1 MPIRVKNP
9 GMFSTIQ
16 DLGRYGYTHLGISP
30 AGAADRLSL
39 RIANLLVGN
48 EENAPALE
56 MTLLG
61 ATLEFEE
68 RRIVALAGADCE
80 AKIGTTFVRLG
91 EAVEVPAGAVLKCA
105 GMKTGARSYL
115 AVQDG
120 FDVRTVMGSTSTDVR
135 GRFGGVEG
143 RRLKAG
149 DILPARDGR
158 SGRTRRLKPGAL
170 DAAYRHDVVR
180 VTRGAQ
186 QQWFGPEAF
195 AVLFSCPYSISDQ
208 SDRTGLRLKG
218 EPVRPRE
225 QTQLLTDGIPLGAM
239 QVPQDGQPIIIF
251 VDQQTTGGYPKIANV
266 IMADM
271 HHVGQLRP
279 HEHVRFQEVSIEQ
292 AIMLLREQERW
303 LQTAFVAQTERY

>member
-16 DLGRYGYTHLGISP
+16 DLGRYGYTHLGISIV
-30 AGAADRLSL
+30 GAADRLSL

-61 ATLEFEE
+61 ATLEFE
-68 RRIVALAGADCE
+68 RRQIVALAGADCD
-80 AKIGTTFVRLG
+80 AKIAASPVRLG
-91 EAVEVPAGAVLKCA
+91 EAVEVPAGGVLKCG

-115 AVQDG
+115 AVQGG
-120 FDVRTVMGSTSTDVR
+120 FDVPVVMGSTATDVR
-135 GRFGGVEG
+135 GQFGGFEG
-143 RRLKAG
+143 RRLKSG
-149 DILPARDGR
+149 DVLPVCDGR
-158 SGRTRRLKPGAL
+158 GGRTRRLKPGVL
-170 DAAYRHDVVR
+170 DAVNRHDVMR

-186 QQWFGPEAF
+186 QEWFGPEAF
-195 AVLFSCPYSISDQ
+195 QALFSCPYTISDQ

-218 EPVRPRE
+218 EPLRPRE
-225 QTQLLTDGIPLGAM
+225 QSQLLTDGIPLGAM
-239 QVPQDGQPIIIF
+239 QVPQDGQPIILF

-279 HEHVRFQEVSIEQ
+279 HEQVRFHEVSIAQ
-292 AIMLLREQERW
+292 AITLLREQELW
-303 LQTAFVAQTERY
+303 LQNAFVA

>member
-1 MPIRVKNP
+1 MAIRVKNP

-16 DLGRYGYTHLGISP
+16 DFGRYGYTHLGISIV
-30 AGAADRLSL
+30 GAADRLSL

-68 RRIVALAGADCE
+68 RRIVALAGADCD
-80 AKIGTTFVRLG
+80 AKIGTSPVRPG
-91 EAVEVPAGAVLKCA
+91 EAVEVPAAGVLKCG

-115 AVQDG
+115 AVQG
-120 FDVRTVMGSTSTDVR
+120 GLDVPCVMGSTATDVR
-135 GRFGGVEG
+135 GQFGGFQG

-149 DILPARDGR
+149 DLLPVRDGR
-158 SGRTRRLKPGAL
+158 GSRVRRLKAGILEAF
-170 DAAYRHDVVR
+170 ARHDIVR
-180 VTRGAQ
+180 LTRGAQ
-186 QQWFGPEAF
+186 REWFGPEAF
-195 AVLFSCPYSISDQ
+195 EILFSCPYAISDQ

-218 EPVRPRE
+218 QPLRPHE
-225 QTQLLTDGIPLGAM
+225 QSQLLTDGIPLGGM
-239 QVPQDGQPIIIF
+239 QVPQDGQPIILF

-279 HEHVRFQEVSIEQ
+279 HEQVRFQEVSIPE
-292 AIMLLREQERW
+292 AVTLLKQQELW
-303 LQTAFVAQTERY
+303 LQNAVVA

>member
-16 DLGRYGYTHLGISP
+16 DLGRYGYSHLGISIV
-30 AGAADRLSL
+30 GAADRLSL

-68 RRIVALAGADCE
+68 RHTVALAGADCD
-80 AKIGTTFVRLG
+80 AKVGTSPVRPG
-91 EAVEVPAGAVLKCA
+91 EAVEVPAGGVLKCG

-115 AVQDG
+115 AVQGG
-120 FDVRTVMGSTSTDVR
+120 FDVPLVMGSTATDVR
-135 GRFGGVEG
+135 GQFGGLQG

-149 DILPARDGR
+149 DLLPVRDGR
-158 SGRTRRLKPGAL
+158 SGRIRRLKPGVL
-170 DAAYRHDVVR
+170 DAVSRHDIVR

-186 QQWFGPEAF
+186 QEWFGPETFEA
-195 AVLFSCPYSISDQ
+195 LFSCPYAISDQ

-218 EPVRPRE
+218 QPLRPRE
-225 QTQLLTDGIPLGAM
+225 QSQLLTDGIPLGAM
-239 QVPQDGQPIIIF
+239 QVPQDGQPIILF

-271 HHVGQLRP
+271 HRVGQFRP
-279 HEHVRFQEVSIEQ
+279 HEQVRFQEVSIPQ
-292 AIMLLREQERW
+292 AIMLLKEQERW
-303 LQTAFVAQTERY
+303 LEDAFVL

>member
-1 MPIRVKNP
+1 MPLRVKNP

-16 DLGRYGYTHLGISP
+16 DLGRYGYSHLGISP

-61 ATLEFEE
+61 PTLEFEE
-68 RRIVALAGADCE
+68 RRMVALAGADCDT
-80 AKIGTTFVRLG
+80 KIGTSPVRLA
-91 EAVEVPAGAVLKCA
+91 EAVEVPAGGVLKCG
-105 GMKTGARSYL
+105 GMRTGARSYL
-115 AVQDG
+115 AVQGG
-120 FDVRTVMGSTSTDVR
+120 FDVPAVMGSAATDVR
-135 GRFGGVEG
+135 GQFGGFQG

-149 DILPARDGR
+149 DVLPVRNGR
-158 SGRTRRLKPGAL
+158 TARTRRLKPGAL
-170 DAAYRHDVVR
+170 DAVYRHDTIR

-186 QQWFGPEAF
+186 QEWFDEEAF
-195 AVLFSCPYSISDQ
+195 AVLFSSPYSISDQ

-218 EPVRPRE
+218 EPLRPRV
-225 QTQLLTDGIPLGAM
+225 QSQLLTDGIPLGAM
-239 QVPQDGQPIIIF
+239 QVPQDGQPIILF
-251 VDQQTTGGYPKIANV
+251 VDQQTTGGYPKIANA

-279 HEHVRFQEVSIEQ
+279 HEQVRFHEVSIAQ
-292 AIMLLREQERW
+292 AITLLQEQERW
-303 LQTAFVAQTERY
+303 LQNVFAP

>member
-16 DLGRYGYTHLGISP
+16 DLGRYGCTHLGISP

-48 EENAPALE
+48 RENAPALE

-68 RRIVALAGADCE
+68 RRIVALAGADCD
-80 AKIGTTFVRLG
+80 ARVGTTSVRLG
-91 EAVEVPAGAVLKCA
+91 EAVEVPPGGVLKCG

-115 AVQDG
+115 AVQGG
-120 FDVRTVMGSTSTDVR
+120 FDVPAVMGSAATDVR
-135 GRFGGVEG
+135 GRFGGFEG

-149 DILPARDGR
+149 DLLPVQDGR
-158 SGRTRRLKPGAL
+158 SAGTRKLKPDAL
-170 DAAYRHDVVR
+170 DAVYRHDTVR

-186 QQWFGPEAF
+186 QEWFGPEAF
-195 AVLFSCPYSISDQ
+195 EVLFSSPYSISDQ
-208 SDRTGLRLKG
+208 SDRTGLRLTG
-218 EPVRPRE
+218 EPLRPRE
-225 QTQLLTDGIPLGAM
+225 QSQLLTDGIPLGAM
-239 QVPQDGQPIIIF
+239 QVPQDGQPIILF
-251 VDQQTTGGYPKIANV
+251 VDQQTTGGYPKIVNV

-279 HEHVRFQEVSIEQ
+279 HEQVRFQEVSIPQ
-292 AIMLLREQERW
+292 AIMLLKEQERW
-303 LQTAFVAQTERY
+303 LQNAFAT

>member
-16 DLGRYGYTHLGISP
+16 DLGRYGYTHLGISVV
-30 AGAADRLSL
+30 GAADRLSL
-39 RIANLLVGN
+39 RVANLLVGN

-68 RRIVALAGADCE
+68 RHTVALAGADCD
-80 AKIGTTFVRLG
+80 AKVGTSPVRPG
-91 EAVEVPAGAVLKCA
+91 ETVEVPAGGVLKCS

-115 AVQDG
+115 AVQGG
-120 FDVRTVMGSTSTDVR
+120 FDMPAVMGSAATDVR
-135 GRFGGVEG
+135 GQFGGFQG

-149 DILPARDGR
+149 DVLPVRDGR
-158 SGRTRRLKPGAL
+158 GFRARKLKPGAL
-170 DAAYRHDVVR
+170 DAVYRHDLVR

-186 QQWFGPEAF
+186 QEWFGPETF
-195 AVLFSCPYSISDQ
+195 EVLFSCPYAISDQ

-218 EPVRPRE
+218 QPLRPCK
-225 QTQLLTDGIPLGAM
+225 QSQLLTDGIPLGAM
-239 QVPQDGQPIIIF
+239 QVPQDGQPIILF

-271 HHVGQLRP
+271 HHVGQFRP
-279 HEHVRFQEVSIEQ
+279 HEQVRFQEGSILQ
-292 AIMLLREQERW
+292 AIMLLKEQERW
-303 LQTAFVAQTERY
+303 LQNAFVL

>member
-1 MPIRVKNP
+1 MAIRVKNP

-16 DLGRYGYTHLGISP
+16 DLGRYGYTHLGISI

-68 RRIVALAGADCE
+68 RRIVALAGADCD
-80 AKIGTTFVRLG
+80 AKVGTSPVRAG
-91 EAVEVPAGAVLKCA
+91 EAMEVPAGGALRCG
-105 GMKTGARSYL
+105 GMRTGARSYL
-115 AVQDG
+115 AVQGG
-120 FDVRTVMGSTSTDVR
+120 FGVPAVMGSTATDVR
-135 GRFGGVEG
+135 GRFGGFRG
-143 RRLKAG
+143 RTLKKDAT
-149 DILPARDGR
+149 LPVRQGGG
-158 SGRTRRLKPGAL
+158 GRTRRLKPGAL
-170 DAAYRHDVVR
+170 DAVARHDVVR
-180 VTRGAQ
+180 LTRGAQ
-186 QQWFGPEAF
+186 QEWFGPETF
-195 AVLFSCPYSISDQ
+195 EVLFSCPYTISDQ

-218 EPVRPRE
+218 EALRPRE
-225 QTQLLTDGIPLGAM
+225 QSQLLTDGIPLGAM
-239 QVPQDGQPIIIF
+239 QVPQDGQPIILF

-279 HEHVRFQEVSIEQ
+279 HEQVRFHEVSIVQ
-292 AIMLLREQERW
+292 AIALLREQERW
-303 LQTAFVAQTERY
+303 LQDAFFP

>member
-1 MPIRVKNP
+1 MAIRVKNP

-16 DLGRYGYTHLGISP
+16 DLGRYGYTHLGISVV
-30 AGAADRLSL
+30 GAADRLSL

-48 EENAPALE
+48 PDNAAALE

-68 RRIVALAGADCE
+68 RRIIALAGADCA
-80 AKIGTTFVRLG
+80 AKVGTSPIRLG
-91 EAVEVPAGAVLKCA
+91 EATEVPAGGVLKCG

-115 AVQDG
+115 AVQGG
-120 FDVRTVMGSTSTDVR
+120 FAVPAVMGSTATDVR
-135 GRFGGVEG
+135 GRFGGLEG

-149 DILPARDGR
+149 DLLPVQDERNARP
-158 SGRTRRLKPGAL
+158 RRLRPAAL
-170 DAAYRHDVVR
+170 DAVSRHDTLR
-180 VTRGAQ
+180 VSRGAQ
-186 QQWFGPEAF
+186 QDWFGPETF
-195 AVLFSCPYSISDQ
+195 ELLFSSPYSISDQ

-218 EPVRPRE
+218 ESLRPRE
-225 QTQLLTDGIPLGAM
+225 QTQLLTDGIPLGAL
-239 QVPQDGQPIIIF
+239 QVPQDGQPIILF

-279 HEHVRFQEVSIEQ
+279 HEQVRFQEVSIEQ
-292 AIMLLREQERW
+292 AVALLKEQELW
-303 LQTAFVAQTERY
+303 LRNAFVA

>member
-16 DLGRYGYTHLGISP
+16 DLGRYGYSHLGISVV
-30 AGAADRLSL
+30 GAADRLSL

-48 EENAPALE
+48 EENVPALE

-61 ATLEFEE
+61 ATLEFQEA
-68 RRIVALAGADCE
+68 RIVALAGADCD
-80 AKIGTTFVRLG
+80 ARLG
-91 EAVEVPAGAVLKCA
+91 NAAVPLAEPVEVPAGAILKCG

-115 AVQDG
+115 AVQSG
-120 FDVRTVMGSTSTDVR
+120 FDVPAVMGSTATDVR
-135 GRFGGVEG
+135 GRFGGFEG
-143 RRLKAG
+143 RRLKPG
-149 DILPARDGR
+149 DILPVASGR
-158 SGRTRRLKPGAL
+158 STRTRRLKPRAL
-170 DAAYRHDVVR
+170 DAVSRHDMIR

-186 QQWFGPEAF
+186 QEWFGPEAF
-195 AVLFSCPYSISDQ
+195 QFLFSCPYAISDQ

-218 EPVRPRE
+218 EPLRPRE
-225 QTQLLTDGIPLGAM
+225 QSQLLTDGIPLGAM
-239 QVPQDGQPIIIF
+239 QVPQDGQPIILF

-279 HEHVRFQEVSIEQ
+279 HEQVRFQEVSVRE
-292 AIMLLREQERW
+292 AITLLKEQEQW
-303 LQTAFVAQTERY
+303 LRTAFAA

>member
-48 EENAPALE
+48 PDSAPALE

-61 ATLEFEE
+61 ATFEFEE
-68 RRIVALAGADCE
+68 PRIVALAGADCGP
-80 AKIGTTFVRLG
+80 KLGTSSIPLG
-91 EAVEVPAGAVLKCA
+91 EAVEVPAGGVLKCS
-105 GMKTGARSYL
+105 GMRTGARSYL
-115 AVQDG
+115 AVQGG
-120 FDVRTVMGSTSTDVR
+120 FAVPLVMRSTATDVR
-135 GRFGGVEG
+135 GCFGGLGG
-143 RRLKAG
+143 RKLKAG
-149 DILPARDGR
+149 DSLPVQNSGGAR
-158 SGRTRRLKPGAL
+158 SRRLKSNIL
-170 DAAYRHDVVR
+170 DELSRHDTTR
-180 VTRGAQ
+180 LTRGAQ
-186 QQWFGPEAF
+186 QEWFGQEMF
-195 AVLFSCPYSISDQ
+195 EILFSHPYSISDQ

-218 EPVRPRE
+218 EALRPRE
-225 QTQLLTDGIPLGAM
+225 QSQMLTDGIPLGAV
-239 QVPQDGQPIIIF
+239 QVPQDGQPIILF

-279 HEHVRFQEVSIEQ
+279 HETVSFREVSIAQ
-292 AIMLLREQERW
+292 AITLLREQERW
-303 LQTAFVAQTERY
+303 LQNAFVA

>member
-1 MPIRVKNP
+1 MPIRVRNP

-16 DLGRYGYTHLGISP
+16 DLGRYGYSHLGISVV
-30 AGAADRLSL
+30 GAADRLSL

-68 RRIVALAGADCE
+68 RRIVALAGADCD
-80 AKIGTTFVRLG
+80 AKIGTTPVPLAQ
-91 EAVEVPAGAVLKCA
+91 AVEVPAGGILKCG
-105 GMKTGARSYL
+105 GMKTGARSYF
-115 AVQDG
+115 AVQGG
-120 FDVRTVMGSTSTDVR
+120 FDVPAVMGSTATDVR
-135 GRFGGVEG
+135 GRFGGFEG

-149 DILPARDGR
+149 DVLPVA
-158 SGRTRRLKPGAL
+158 SGRGTRTRKLKPRAL
-170 DAAYRHDVVR
+170 DAVSRHDVIR

-186 QQWFGPEAF
+186 QEWFGPEAF
-195 AVLFSCPYSISDQ
+195 EVLFSCPYSISDQ

-218 EPVRPRE
+218 EPLRPRE
-225 QTQLLTDGIPLGAM
+225 QSQLLTDGIPLGAM
-239 QVPQDGQPIIIF
+239 QVPQDGQPIILF

-279 HEHVRFQEVSIEQ
+279 HEQVRFQEVSVRE
-292 AIMLLREQERW
+292 AITLLKEQEQW
-303 LQTAFVAQTERY
+303 LRTAFAA